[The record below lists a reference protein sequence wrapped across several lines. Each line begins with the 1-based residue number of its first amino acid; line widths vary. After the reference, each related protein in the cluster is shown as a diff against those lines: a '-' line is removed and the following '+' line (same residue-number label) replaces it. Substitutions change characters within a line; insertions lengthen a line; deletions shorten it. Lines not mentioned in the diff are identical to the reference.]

1 MSGIGSIRIDNNVR
15 REDIAQV
22 YRLTDK
28 EDLDLAELVINTGA
42 YTYLTYKERLEVCQR
57 VLYKQSIG
65 LTLDLDATQVYYY
78 LKDGLDFNDFLVDP
92 HHDEAF
98 NEVFGE
104 TSNQYGHLYKQ
115 YKVVKIMRVF
125 GEYIGEELSIL
136 LALKVSRD
144 MTARR
149 HLDQP
154 VSIQRLYYGSYYT
167 VIEQPNFKKLDKMPH
182 LNLDKLRKRNLFLEF
197 EDGDMQD
204 RGGVILPEKG
214 LTFFTSLKVKIRRLA
229 RKIGIHVK

>member
-1 MSGIGSIRIDNNVR
+1 MSGVGSIRIDNNVR

-28 EDLDLAELVINTGA
+28 ESDSDLAELAINTGA

-78 LKDGLDFNDFLVDP
+78 LKDGLDFNDFLDDP
-92 HHDEAF
+92 QHDEAF

-115 YKVVKIMRVF
+115 YKVVKIMGVF
-125 GEYIGEELSIL
+125 REYIGEELAIL

-149 HLDQP
+149 YLDQP
-154 VSIQRLYYGSYYT
+154 VSIQRLYCGSYYS
-167 VIEQPNFKKLDKMPH
+167 VIEQPNFKKLAKMPH

-197 EDGDMQD
+197 EDGLIPNSKQ
-204 RGGVILPEKG
+204 VSLPEK
-214 LTFFTSLKVKIRRLA
+214 TNKVRKTLRQAVYKIQA
-229 RKIGIHVK
+229 FIGIR